1 MYLARTQING
11 SANYV
16 IRETYQEG
24 DLFLSRDLFQL
35 GGDPSQYIIYP
46 GGNAF
51 YFDETLIDG
60 LESTGSQAEDDELE
74 DIFWPFLK
82 PHIQR
87 VLEPFRRREN
97 LTRTTRRKKD
107 RGAIDAKFH
116 MFDKRRIHFLKFGG
130 MDQRNLGRLP
140 ASFFAMLYHKSRD
153 EIEQRFIQLERILKP
168 TELKAYTYVI
178 FDLKQY
184 FSEAFAADTPEL
196 LDQAKMDDCFVEQI
210 CRLNQDASFWAGMAL
225 QNSLHEYLAR
235 YACLYFDFDYAPR
248 SFIDDYIRQ
257 FINSHKAYRPPPRP
271 TSEILQDAEPVFG
284 LNTEKLKAMSR
295 KDLARLYRRK
305 AMKLHPDQG
314 GDHDK
319 FVKLTRTYHEL
330 LKTKK

>member
-1 MYLARTQING
+1 MYLAQTQING
-11 SANYV
+11 RKNYA

-24 DLFLSRDLFQL
+24 DFFLSRDLFEL

-60 LESTGSQAEDDELE
+60 LESMGSQVRDDELE
-74 DIFWPFLK
+74 EIFWPFLK
-82 PHIQR
+82 PRIQR
-87 VLEPFRRREN
+87 ALEPFRRREN
-97 LTRTTRRKKD
+97 RSRTSRRKKD
-107 RGAIDAKFH
+107 RRSIDAEFH
-116 MFDKRRIHFLKFGG
+116 LFDKRRIHFLKFGR
-130 MDQRNLGRLP
+130 MDQRNLGQLP
-140 ASFFAMLYHKSRD
+140 ASLFAMLHQKSRD
-153 EIEQRFIQLERILKP
+153 EIEQRFMQMERILKP
-168 TELKAYTYVI
+168 TEYKAYTYVI

-184 FSEAFAADTPEL
+184 FKEAFAADTPEL
-196 LDQAKMDDCFVEQI
+196 LDRAKMDDCFVEQI
-210 CRLNQDASFWAGMAL
+210 CRLNADASFWAGMEL
-225 QNSLHEYLAR
+225 QNSLHEYLTR

-284 LNTEKLKAMSR
+284 LNPEKLKAMSR